1 MNDAKGLRDRAR
13 QCHELAKTARDEPMR
28 LMLEQM
34 SEDLDQEAD
43 EDERRWEDRLKRV
56 QNAKLDG
63 DPPPRSVLRI
73 KTDTGHAKGDIEN

>member
-1 MNDAKGLRDRAR
+1 
-13 QCHELAKTARDEPMR
+13 